1 MFRIGE
7 FAQIAQVSSRQLR
20 FYDQLGL
27 LQPAH
32 IDAQTGYRYYS
43 IRQLPRLNGILAL
56 KELGLSLEQ
65 IGPLLKDEI
74 SPTELRAMLTL
85 KRAEVERSLREE
97 ETRLR
102 HIESRIAQIDRH
114 GGTEGFD
121 VILKSVEPT
130 PFLSLHCSC
139 ADMDEVVRMVHLVA
153 EDGARQIRPALRD
166 KLVVVAR
173 NDHDDDKLDLE
184 IGFSLTRPSNAGVRL
199 TGDYLLRASEL
210 PAVETMAT
218 LVRPGTN
225 MESHTSFGAVG
236 TWIEANNY
244 QIAGP
249 CREVFLEPIT
259 GPPGFEGALVEIQFP
274 ITAGRLAFYVCLKP
288 PIPERVRV
296 PATRT
301 AVPNSGRRST
311 SAGADDDY
319 DPRRSTFRSYKKDD
333 RHRDPEE
340 GRPQVRSGDSGH
352 ARQPSC
358 QLGHAQ
364 SDRTDPGHAGRR
376 FYARRIRPPSASTS
390 KRSGPRR
397 RSCPRTSETMPA
409 RCGSTPMPAA
419 PSSGIW
425 CIRCSPRRS
434 SDRTSAM
441 SRLTRRR

>member
-7 FAQIAQVSSRQLR
+7 FAQIAQVSGRQLR

-43 IRQLPRLNGILAL
+43 IRQLPRLNAILAL
-56 KELGLSLEQ
+56 KEFGLSLEQ

-121 VILKSVEPT
+121 VILKSIAPA

-139 ADMDEVVRMVHLVA
+139 ADMDEVVRMVRLVA
-153 EDGARQIRPALRD
+153 EDGARQIRPAQRD
-166 KLVVVAR
+166 KLIVVAR
-173 NDHDDDKLDLE
+173 NDRDDEKLDLE
-184 IGFSLTRPSNAGVRL
+184 IGFSLTRPSNAAVRL
-199 TGDYLLRASEL
+199 SGGYLLRASEL

-236 TWIEANNY
+236 SWIEANNY

-249 CREVFLEPIT
+249 CREVFLESIT

-274 ITAGRLAFYVCLKP
+274 LKLA
-288 PIPERVRV
+288 
-296 PATRT
+296 A
-301 AVPNSGRRST
+301 
-311 SAGADDDY
+311 
-319 DPRRSTFRSYKKDD
+319 
-333 RHRDPEE
+333 
-340 GRPQVRSGDSGH
+340 
-352 ARQPSC
+352 
-358 QLGHAQ
+358 
-364 SDRTDPGHAGRR
+364 
-376 FYARRIRPPSASTS
+376 
-390 KRSGPRR
+390 
-397 RSCPRTSETMPA
+397 
-409 RCGSTPMPAA
+409 
-419 PSSGIW
+419 
-425 CIRCSPRRS
+425 
-434 SDRTSAM
+434 
-441 SRLTRRR
+441 

>member
-7 FAQIAQVSSRQLR
+7 FAQIAQVSTRQLR

-114 GGTEGFD
+114 GGAEGFD
-121 VILKSVEPT
+121 VILKSVGPT

-139 ADMDEVVRMVHLVA
+139 ADMDEVVRMVRLVA
-153 EDGARQIRPALRD
+153 EDGARQVRPALRD

-173 NDHDDDKLDLE
+173 NDHDDEKLDLE

-199 TGDYLLRASEL
+199 SGDYLLRVSEL

-274 ITAGRLAFYVCLKP
+274 IR
-288 PIPERVRV
+288 
-296 PATRT
+296 
-301 AVPNSGRRST
+301 
-311 SAGADDDY
+311 
-319 DPRRSTFRSYKKDD
+319 
-333 RHRDPEE
+333 
-340 GRPQVRSGDSGH
+340 
-352 ARQPSC
+352 
-358 QLGHAQ
+358 
-364 SDRTDPGHAGRR
+364 
-376 FYARRIRPPSASTS
+376 
-390 KRSGPRR
+390 
-397 RSCPRTSETMPA
+397 
-409 RCGSTPMPAA
+409 PAA
-419 PSSGIW
+419 
-425 CIRCSPRRS
+425 
-434 SDRTSAM
+434 
-441 SRLTRRR
+441 